1 MTVGAKFIRGVAWMA
16 AGGWTEQAIKF
27 AVFAVLANILGP
39 ELYGLMAMAA
49 VFSIAAE
56 QLVRESV
63 SEYLIAA
70 HDPTEEDYNAT
81 FWLTAGIGVALAGLL
96 NLISGPVATIY
107 GQPEVGRILRVL
119 SVTVPLI
126 AFTAVPVAILRRA
139 FNFRALSLRAVA
151 GEVVG
156 GAVGIF
162 MALTGW
168 GVWSYVGH
176 WVALIATN
184 VVLAWTAVDW
194 RPGLRTTR
202 AHIRRAAA
210 FGAGVL
216 GLRAAEVSAAQ
227 LPVFLI
233 GALLGPLATGLYGI
247 AWRLVEP
254 LSFLIA
260 TPLRMVSQ
268 PAFAEMNR
276 TGARAGD
283 LLLDIARLSGLA
295 AFPFFAGLGILAEPI
310 LGVVFGPEW
319 LPAVPVLRVMSFLGL
334 YFCIASVQQS
344 FCLAAGHA
352 TGITLLGWANVALG
366 AVLMLLAARWGLVA
380 ITAAFV
386 GAHYLL
392 WAFRFHIVARL
403 GGGAIGPLVSC
414 HLKPAVSAL
423 VMAVAVYFVH
433 HALVV
438 AGVSAG
444 LSLALSI
451 LVGIGVFAAMT
462 LVFMRDRVRLLHNYI
477 APGRHGM
484 VEARV

>member
-1 MTVGAKFIRGVAWMA
+1 VAA
-16 AGGWTEQAIKF
+16 
-27 AVFAVLANILGP
+27 
-39 ELYGLMAMAA
+39 
-49 VFSIAAE
+49 
-56 QLVRESV
+56 
-63 SEYLIAA
+63 
-70 HDPTEEDYNAT
+70 
-81 FWLTAGIGVALAGLL
+81 
-96 NLISGPVATIY
+96 IY
-107 GQPEVGRILRVL
+107 GEPVVGEMLRVL

-194 RPGLRTTR
+194 RPGFTTTR
-202 AHIRRAAA
+202 GHLRRAAG
-210 FGAGVL
+210 FGSGVL
-216 GLRAAEVSAAQ
+216 GLRAAEVTAAQ

-233 GALLGPLATGLYGI
+233 GAMLGPLATGLYGI

-254 LSFLIA
+254 LSFLIS

-295 AFPFFAGLGILAEPI
+295 ALPFFAGLGVLAEPI
-310 LGVVFGPEW
+310 LAVVFGPEW
-319 LPAVPVLRVMSFLGL
+319 LPAVPVLQVMSFLGL

-344 FCLAAGHA
+344 FCLAAGQA
-352 TGITLLGWANVALG
+352 TAITLLSWANVVLG
-366 AVLMLLAARWGLVA
+366 AVLMLIAARWGLVA
-380 ITAAFV
+380 ITAGFV
-386 GAHYLL
+386 VAYYLL
-392 WAFRFHIVARL
+392 WPFRFRVVAKL
-403 GGGAIGPLVSC
+403 GGGAIRPLVFC

-423 VMAVAVYFVH
+423 VMAAAVHFLHQV
-433 HALVV
+433 LV
-438 AGVSAG
+438 AGGASAG

-451 LVGIGVFAAMT
+451 LGGIAVFSVLT
-462 LVFMRDRVRLLHNYI
+462 LLFMRDRLRLLFSYI
-477 APGRHGM
+477 APGRHGT
-484 VEARV
+484 VEV

>member
-1 MTVGAKFIRGVAWMA
+1 MSVGAKFVRGVAWMA

-49 VFSIAAE
+49 VFSVAAE

-70 HDPTEEDYNAT
+70 HDPKDEDYNAT
-81 FWLTAGIGVALAGLL
+81 FWLTAGIGVALAVLL
-96 NLISGPVATIY
+96 NLISGPVAAIY
-107 GQPEVGRILRVL
+107 GQPEVGQMLRVL

-126 AFTAVPVAILRRA
+126 AFTAVPVAILRRD

-156 GAVGIF
+156 GTVGIY

-194 RPGLRTTR
+194 RPGLKTTR
-202 AHIRRAAA
+202 AHFARAGA
-210 FGAGVL
+210 FGAKVL
-216 GLRAAEVSAAQ
+216 GLRAAEVTAVQ

-233 GALLGPLATGLYGI
+233 GATLGPLATGLYGI

-254 LSFLIA
+254 LSFLIS

-276 TGARAGD
+276 SGARAGD
-283 LLLDIARLSGLA
+283 LLLDIARISGLA
-295 AFPFFAGLGILAEPI
+295 AFPFFAGLAVLAGPI
-310 LGVVFGPEW
+310 LGVIFGPEW
-319 LPAVPVLRVMSFLGL
+319 LPATPVLQVMSFLGL
-334 YFCIASVQQS
+334 YFCIAMVQQS

-352 TGITLLGWANVALG
+352 GEITVLTWANVALG
-366 AVLMLLAARWGLVA
+366 GALMLMVAGMGVVA

-386 GAHYLL
+386 GAHYIL
-392 WAFRFHIVARL
+392 WIFRFRIVAKL
-403 GGGAIGPLVSC
+403 GGGPVGPLIAC
-414 HLKPAVSAL
+414 NAKPALAAL
-423 VMAVAVYFVH
+423 VMAGAVHVVH
-433 HALVV
+433 RFLDQ
-438 AGVSAG
+438 AGMSAG
-444 LSLALSI
+444 LSLAASI
-451 LVGIGVFAAMT
+451 LAGVAVFAV
-462 LVFMRDRVRLLHNYI
+462 LVLIFMHDRLRLLLSYV
-477 APGRHGM
+477 APGRFGA
-484 VEARV
+484 VQA